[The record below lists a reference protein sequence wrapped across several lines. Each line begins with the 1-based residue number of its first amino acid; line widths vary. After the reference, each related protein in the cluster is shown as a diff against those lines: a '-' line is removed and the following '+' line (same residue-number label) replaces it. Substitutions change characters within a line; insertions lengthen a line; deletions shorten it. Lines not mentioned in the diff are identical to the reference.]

1 MSASLPTWWG
11 ALFHAAPATPETC
24 ARCGRTEHLVGDD
37 GTVVCRACI
46 LRYGDVVRRPERLT
60 QGEAILLAAAHGDV
74 TALGFDACVHVGA
87 GDVLARWH
95 YVPAWRWIAPGW
107 PEAGEP
113 ADEDLDAVIARRLA
127 ELRRHER

>member
-1 MSASLPTWWG
+1 MSILSGWMTG
-11 ALFHAAPATPETC
+11 APNFRPPDGC
-24 ARCGRTEHLVGDD
+24 ARCGRTEHLVDDD

-46 LRYGDVVRRPERLT
+46 LRYGDIVRRPERLT
-60 QGEAILLAAAHGDV
+60 QGEALLLAAAHGDV
-74 TALGFDACVHVGA
+74 TALGFDACVHVG

-95 YVPAWRWIAPGW
+95 YVPTWRWIAPGW

-113 ADEDLDAVIARRLA
+113 VDEELDAVIAQRLA